1 MSCGNLADMARTAT
15 APSTP
20 LARTRRARRI
30 DAELAVGYPDA
41 KAELDF
47 STPYELAVATI
58 LSAQT
63 TDVRVN
69 LVTPVVFA
77 RYPTAADYAAA
88 DRAELEEIIRST
100 GFFRNKSTSLI
111 GLGREVVE
119 RFDGE
124 LPDTL
129 EDLVTLPGIG
139 RKTANV
145 ILGNAFGK
153 PGITVD
159 THFGRLV
166 RRWGLTTQTDPVKV
180 ETDLAA
186 ELVPST
192 WTDFSTR
199 TIFHGR
205 RVCHSRKPA
214 CGACYL
220 APLCPSSRTGP
231 VDPVVAATL
240 VVGPER
246 PHLLALAGLAEL
258 ADYTEPVDPDAGS
271 AG

>member
-1 MSCGNLADMARTAT
+1 MARTAT
-15 APSTP
+15 VPSTP

-41 KAELDF
+41 RAELDF

-69 LVTPVVFA
+69 LVTPVVFS
-77 RYPTAADYAAA
+77 RYRSASEYAAA

-100 GFFRNKSTSLI
+100 GFFRNKATSLI
-111 GLGREVVE
+111 GLGRAVAEQ
-119 RFDGE
+119 FDGR

-129 EDLVTLPGIG
+129 DDLVTLPGIG

-166 RRWGLTTQTDPVKV
+166 RRWGLTDQTDPVKV
-180 ETDLAA
+180 EADLGGQLLPA
-186 ELVPST
+186 T

-231 VDPVVAATL
+231 TDPVLAAAL

-246 PHLLALAGLAEL
+246 SHLLELAGLADL
-258 ADYTEPVDPDAGS
+258 ADTTEPIEPDAGL